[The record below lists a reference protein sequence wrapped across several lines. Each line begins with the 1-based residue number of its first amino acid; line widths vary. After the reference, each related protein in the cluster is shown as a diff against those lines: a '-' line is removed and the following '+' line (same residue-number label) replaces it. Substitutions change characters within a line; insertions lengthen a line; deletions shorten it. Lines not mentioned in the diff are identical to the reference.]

1 MLNLYIY
8 IYTVGFFVSFI
19 INMRIGN
26 TKCTSKEINI
36 RHYIYLIAKVFD
48 ENSET
53 IQGGGGV
60 LNAN

>member
-1 MLNLYIY
+1 
-8 IYTVGFFVSFI
+8 
-19 INMRIGN
+19 MRIGN
-26 TKCTSKEINI
+26 TKCTSKEKNI
-36 RHYIYLIAKVFD
+36 RHYVYLIAKVFD